1 MGGSWAPSSPG
12 VQLEAPDRDRT
23 VVLRLSRP
31 DVLNALTVDML
42 VDLAAGMR
50 WFGTAERAAGIVL
63 VGEGRAFSSGDDL
76 HATED
81 MNRETFRTL
90 IEAFQ
95 DVTRAIYRT
104 EVPVVAALNGIAVGG
119 AAEIACACDLRV
131 GCPSSEFLFPEN
143 TLGLTISNG
152 STLILPSLLGR
163 KAIGLVLMG
172 ERITAERALD
182 LGLLN
187 AMVKDCGQVET
198 EARRVTA
205 SLGEEG
211 RATRLH
217 LAMLRLPIEQVEQA
231 LKREV
236 DAALDA
242 WDRGWP
248 QQGIERFFQGR
259 RALQGEKA
267 RS

>member
-1 MGGSWAPSSPG
+1 
-12 VQLEAPDRDRT
+12 

-50 WFGTAERAAGIVL
+50 WFGTAGRAAGIVL
-63 VGEGRAFSSGDDL
+63 AGEGRAFSSGDDL
-76 HATED
+76 LATED

-95 DVTRAIYRT
+95 DVTRAIYQT

-119 AAEIACACDLRV
+119 AAEMACACDLRV

-143 TLGLTISNG
+143 ALGLTISNG
-152 STLILPSLLGR
+152 STLILPSLAGR
-163 KAIGLVLMG
+163 KAIGLILMG
-172 ERITAERALD
+172 ERITAERAHA
-182 LGLLN
+182 LGLLDV
-187 AMVKDCGQVET
+187 MVKDCGQVDI
-198 EARRVTA
+198 EARRVA
-205 SLGEEG
+205 AALGEEG

-217 LAMLRLPIEQVEQA
+217 VAMLRLPMEQVEEA
-231 LKREV
+231 LKGEV

-248 QQGIERFFQGR
+248 QQGIERFIQERQAR
-259 RALQGEKA
+259 RAEKA
-267 RS
+267 RGPGDAP